1 MASGRDERALA
12 ARRMRT
18 EGKLHREIAEALG
31 ICRATAS
38 AWTRGVLPH
47 GKRPLPPRKAQVL
60 PTLEKMYRAGHPIP
74 EIARVT
80 GVPQGT
86 LFDWRRELG
95 LPKNRRSVYVT
106 EEMPQST
113 RQQFSRDLDGARKRE
128 VARLYT
134 EEQLSTIEI
143 GQRFGLSAVTIGS
156 WLRSS
161 EFRPGP

>member
-12 ARRMRT
+12 ARRVRT

-38 AWTRGVLPH
+38 VWTRGALPH

-95 LPKNRRSVYVT
+95 LLKNRCSVYGHGSNRGNT
-106 EEMPQST
+106 
-113 RQQFSRDLDGARKRE
+113 F
-128 VARLYT
+128 
-134 EEQLSTIEI
+134 
-143 GQRFGLSAVTIGS
+143 FSAVS
-156 WLRSS
+156 FKVLKLNS
-161 EFRPGP
+161 